1 METIKLNESDIQRI
15 VKRIIKEEISKPS
28 EKEFKQAL
36 KDIHVLIPSLSH
48 QRIHDE
54 GLVHNSETMIRL
66 NREVLEKVK
75 EGDDEVLD
83 KLWEIAGTLIMKNA
97 INTITFYTK
106 RIIKESILDNWFKK
120 NTLKTLIN
128 RSAYSYNM
136 HDVIIKKG
144 DDIIIWLKPFPK
156 SSYSEEDQQYV
167 LNIENETLS
176 VYGRGLNNEPD
187 SVYSLS
193 EKDYNNIYK
202 KIYHLL

>member
-15 VKRIIKEEISKPS
+15 V
-28 EKEFKQAL
+28 
-36 KDIHVLIPSLSH
+36 
-48 QRIHDE
+48 
-54 GLVHNSETMIRL
+54 
-66 NREVLEKVK
+66 
-75 EGDDEVLD
+75 
-83 KLWEIAGTLIMKNA
+83 
-97 INTITFYTK
+97 K

-187 SVYSLS
+187 SVYKLS
-193 EKDYNNIYK
+193 DEEYSGIYE
-202 KIYHLL
+202 KIYHLI

>member
-1 METIKLNESDIQRI
+1 MKARKEMKTIKLNESDIQRI
-15 VKRIIKEEISKPS
+15 V
-28 EKEFKQAL
+28 
-36 KDIHVLIPSLSH
+36 
-48 QRIHDE
+48 
-54 GLVHNSETMIRL
+54 
-66 NREVLEKVK
+66 
-75 EGDDEVLD
+75 
-83 KLWEIAGTLIMKNA
+83 
-97 INTITFYTK
+97 K

-156 SSYSEEDQQYV
+156 SNYSEEDQQYV

-187 SVYSLS
+187 SVYKLS
-193 EKDYNNIYK
+193 DEEYSGIYE
-202 KIYHLL
+202 KIYHLI